1 LKFLQ
6 CSFVEKVSN
15 LVKGL
20 ADTGFMKD
28 DLSVGCRK
36 LLLKE
41 VLSVWNKMTPEETSM
56 TILG

>member
-1 LKFLQ
+1 
-6 CSFVEKVSN
+6 
-15 LVKGL
+15 VKGL

-28 DLSVGCRK
+28 DLSEECTR

-41 VLSVWNKMTPEETSM
+41 LLRVWNQMSGEHIRM